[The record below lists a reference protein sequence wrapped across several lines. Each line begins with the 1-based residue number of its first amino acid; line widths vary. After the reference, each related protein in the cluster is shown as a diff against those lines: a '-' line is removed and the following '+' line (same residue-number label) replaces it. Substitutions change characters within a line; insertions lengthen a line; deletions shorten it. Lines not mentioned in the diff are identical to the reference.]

1 MSLFKF
7 LYLFYIIVFLTIF
20 SLVASLSYAEEEDN
34 NYIKINKVFLKDSHW
49 SFRLKEVSRNND
61 LVKIS
66 IRFVNKGSY
75 RRPIFLAQGSTQAIT
90 SIDEDGGVSTSPSPK
105 NDQPL
110 ALLISKND
118 KRKYIAHKVNGI
130 SANKLHPVEKNKGQ
144 TADFY
149 FNVPEYIKEAY
160 FISEWVTIIMRGAAG
175 VIPIKIL
182 LRIP

>member
-1 MSLFKF
+1 MSLFKYSYV
-7 LYLFYIIVFLTIF
+7 LYSIIYIIFF
-20 SLVASLSYAEEEDN
+20 SLVASLSYAEEDY

-49 SFRLKEVSRNND
+49 SFRLKEVSRNNA

-75 RRPIFLAQGSTQAIT
+75 RRPIFLAQGCTQAIT
-90 SIDEDGGVSTSPSPK
+90 SIDEDGSVSTNPSPK
-105 NDQPL
+105 NNQPL

-130 SANKLHPVEKNKGQ
+130 SANELYPIEKNKGQ

-149 FNVPEYIKEAY
+149 FNVPEHIKEAY

-182 LRIP
+182 IRIP

>member
-1 MSLFKF
+1 MSLFKYSYV
-7 LYLFYIIVFLTIF
+7 LYSIIYIIFF
-20 SLVASLSYAEEEDN
+20 SLVASLSYAEEDY

-49 SFRLKEVSRNND
+49 SFRLKEVSRNNA

-75 RRPIFLAQGSTQAIT
+75 RRPIFLAQGGTQAIT
-90 SIDEDGGVSTSPSPK
+90 SIDEDGSVSTNPSPK
-105 NDQPL
+105 NNQPL

-130 SANKLHPVEKNKGQ
+130 SANELYPIEKNKGQ
-144 TADFY
+144 TADFF
-149 FNVPEYIKEAY
+149 FNVPEHIKEAY

-182 LRIP
+182 IRIP

>member
-1 MSLFKF
+1 MNLFKS
-7 LYLFYIIVFLTIF
+7 LYLFYIIFFLTIF
-20 SLVASLSYAEEEDN
+20 SLVVSHSYAEEDN

-49 SFRLKEVSRNND
+49 SFRLKEVSRNNH

-75 RRPIFLAQGSTQAIT
+75 RRPIFLAQGGTQAIT
-90 SIDEDGGVSTSPSPK
+90 SIDEDGSVSTNPSPK

-110 ALLISKND
+110 ALLITKND

-130 SANKLHPVEKNKGQ
+130 SANELHPVEKNKGQ

-149 FNVPEYIKEAY
+149 FNVPEHIKEAY

>member
-1 MSLFKF
+1 MSLFKYSYV
-7 LYLFYIIVFLTIF
+7 LYSIIYIIFF
-20 SLVASLSYAEEEDN
+20 SLVASFSYAEEDY

-49 SFRLKEVSRNND
+49 SFRLKEVTRNND

-75 RRPIFLAQGSTQAIT
+75 RRPIFLAQGGTQAIT
-90 SIDEDGGVSTSPSPK
+90 SIDEDGGISTNPSPK
-105 NDQPL
+105 HNQPL

-130 SANKLHPVEKNKGQ
+130 SANELYPVEKNKGQ

-149 FNVPEYIKEAY
+149 FNVPEHIKEAY

-182 LRIP
+182 IRIP

>member
-1 MSLFKF
+1 MSLFKYSYV
-7 LYLFYIIVFLTIF
+7 LYSIIYIIFF
-20 SLVASLSYAEEEDN
+20 SLVASLSYAEEDY
-34 NYIKINKVFLKDSHW
+34 NYIKINKVFLKDRHW
-49 SFRLKEVSRNND
+49 SFRLKEVSRNNA

-75 RRPIFLAQGSTQAIT
+75 RRPIYLAQGGTQAIT
-90 SIDEDGGVSTSPSPK
+90 SIDEDGSVSTNPSPK
-105 NDQPL
+105 NNQPL

-118 KRKYIAHKVNGI
+118 KKKYIAHKVNGI
-130 SANKLHPVEKNKGQ
+130 SANELYPIEKNKGQ

-149 FNVPEYIKEAY
+149 FNVPEHIKEAY

-182 LRIP
+182 IRIP